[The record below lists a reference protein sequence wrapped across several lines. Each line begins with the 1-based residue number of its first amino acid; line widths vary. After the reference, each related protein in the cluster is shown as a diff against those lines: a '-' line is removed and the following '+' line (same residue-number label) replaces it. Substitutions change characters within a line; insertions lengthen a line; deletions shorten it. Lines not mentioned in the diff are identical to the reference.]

1 MTVLG
6 VGFDRYLG
14 GLEMTLR
21 LRELLV
27 EKFRQHYK
35 SKADITTSE
44 RGMAKLLKEAER
56 LKQVGVL
63 LALYSIVLTSRYIQV
78 LSANVD
84 YFAQV
89 ESVHEDIDMR
99 VQVTREE
106 FNKLIDDLMPRVAG
120 PMDRA
125 LKMAELTL
133 EQVIQVFVF
142 DRWMSCVVF

>member
-1 MTVLG
+1 M
-6 VGFDRYLG
+6 
-14 GLEMTLR
+14 
-21 LRELLV
+21 
-27 EKFRQHYK
+27 
-35 SKADITTSE
+35 
-44 RGMAKLLKEAER
+44 
-56 LKQVGVL
+56 
-63 LALYSIVLTSRYIQV
+63 